1 MTPRMFEDLVV
12 SCAARPGRG
21 RGRAVP
27 LSLAVHG
34 AVFAAIAAVP
44 LLREP
49 ALVEAAQPR
58 WTDVLLP
65 MPPTAVVVQPPAP
78 PVRVEPRRAAAPA
91 PARDVRPVAPGTS
104 ATTPAPALPS
114 DLSLLGT
121 GDPTADSPEL
131 CLHDCTPGAP
141 LVGTAPIGVDTGG
154 HVPGDPTPRRAGV
167 DVTPPLRIG
176 GAQPVYPEL
185 GKAVRTGAR
194 VVIECTIDPR
204 GRVVNAVITRGHPLF
219 DAAALDAVRTW
230 QYRPTLI
237 DGVPVPV
244 LMTVTVNFTLR

>member
-1 MTPRMFEDLVV
+1 MFQDLVV
-12 SCAARPGRG
+12 SSAARPA
-21 RGRAVP
+21 RGRARALP

-34 AVFAAIAAVP
+34 AVLASIAAVP

-49 ALVEAAQPR
+49 DLVEAAVPSQSAVLFAPPR
-58 WTDVLLP
+58 V
-65 MPPTAVVVQPPAP
+65 AVVAPPAP
-78 PVRVEPRRAAAPA
+78 PPQVRRQAPRTPPAAAPREA
-91 PARDVRPVAPGTS
+91 GPAAASGSPPM
-104 ATTPAPALPS
+104 LPS
-114 DLSLLGT
+114 DLSTLGT
-121 GDPTADSPEL
+121 GDPSVESPAL
-131 CLHDCTPGAP
+131 CLHDCGPGPA
-141 LVGTAPIGVDTGG
+141 VGANVGNGLADGDGTGAG
-154 HVPGDPTPRRAGV
+154 EARAPRRAGI

-204 GRVVNAVITRGHPLF
+204 GRVVNAVVTRGHPLF

-244 LMTVTVNFTLR
+244 LMTVTVIFSLR

>member
-1 MTPRMFEDLVV
+1 MTPRMFQDLVTSSAV
-12 SCAARPGRG
+12 RPSRG
-21 RGRAVP
+21 RGRALP

-49 ALVEAAQPR
+49 DLVEAAS
-58 WTDVLLP
+58 
-65 MPPTAVVVQPPAP
+65 PPSYSALVAP
-78 PVRVEPRRAAAPA
+78 PVIAVVTPPAAPPRVRPPVTRNTA
-91 PARDVRPVAPGTS
+91 PAAPRAPLTAGS
-104 ATTPAPALPS
+104 SGSAPALPS
-114 DLSLLGT
+114 DVSLLGT
-121 GDPTADSPEL
+121 GDPKADGTPV
-131 CLHDCTPGAP
+131 CLYDCEPGRTVGVSLGTG
-141 LVGTAPIGVDTGG
+141 LVEGDGSATVD
-154 HVPGDPTPRRAGV
+154 PGPPRRAGI
-167 DVTPPLRIG
+167 DVTPPLRIS
-176 GAQPVYPEL
+176 GAQPAYPEL
-185 GKAVRTGAR
+185 GKAVRTGGR

-230 QYRPTLI
+230 VYRPTLI

>member
-1 MTPRMFEDLVV
+1 MTPRMFQDLVV
-12 SCAARPGRG
+12 SSAVRPARG
-21 RGRAVP
+21 RVRALP

-34 AVFAAIAAVP
+34 AVFAAVAAVP

-49 ALVEAAQPR
+49 ELVEAAQPR
-58 WTDVLLP
+58 WTDVP
-65 MPPTAVVVQPPAP
+65 RTPPTAVVVQPPPP
-78 PVRVEPRRAAAPA
+78 PVRVEPRRTAAPA
-91 PARDVRPVAPGTS
+91 PARDVQPAAPPAGTT
-104 ATTPAPALPS
+104 APAPALPA
-114 DLSLLGT
+114 DLSSPGT
-121 GDPTADSPEL
+121 GDPAADVPAL
-131 CLHDCTPGAP
+131 CLHDCAPGAQP
-141 LVGTAPIGVDTGG
+141 VGTAPIGLGGKGTGDA
-154 HVPGDPTPRRAGV
+154 PALRRAGI

-176 GAQPVYPEL
+176 GSQPAYPEL
-185 GKAVRTGAR
+185 AKAARTGGR
-194 VVIECTIDPR
+194 VVIECTIDTR